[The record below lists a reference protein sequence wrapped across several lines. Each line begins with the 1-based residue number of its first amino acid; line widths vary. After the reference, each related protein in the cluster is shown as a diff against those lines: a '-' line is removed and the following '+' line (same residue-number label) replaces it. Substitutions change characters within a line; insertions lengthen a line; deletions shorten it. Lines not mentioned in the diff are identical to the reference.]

1 LTEEEYNDLCKFCD
15 DIIFENQTPD
25 RVAISWLHVIREHP
39 VFLNQYNNII
49 LKKNKFVCLLKIVYI
64 FFKYIFLFF
73 KNIKFSKKIIS
84 FNHLNKTNIIFISH
98 LLEKK
103 KVKGT
108 DFYFGDISS
117 NIKNKGISSYT
128 ALINH
133 SSQKKDINSK
143 NTILLNNNLGI
154 LKESVFFIRLFKQFI
169 EIIKIKRGQDKFKNK
184 NLIFRAAVEALSPS
198 SFASLR
204 ISDQVKDIVTKTD
217 PSLLIFTFEGH
228 AWERVVMSIVRKI
241 NKNIKCVGYQHAALF
256 KKQYAINRI
265 LSNKY
270 NPDHILTCGEA
281 TRIRLSNNSFLK
293 NITVSTLG
301 SIRAVKLENFPKFHT
316 KKGLNYNKTCLVLP
330 EGYESESQLLFN
342 FAINSAI
349 KNKNIYFILRLHP
362 ILDFKKLKK
371 NNNKLKYLP
380 NNVIFSNE
388 SLIYDINR
396 SSHALYRGSTSIV
409 QSILGGLIPIYFQLK
424 NEMTINPLYEV
435 NEYIVNVSTSN
446 ELIDSINKKINRE
459 KKLLLYCSSF
469 YQKLN
474 YNEIYKF
481 FIN

>member
-1 LTEEEYNDLCKFCD
+1 MTEEEYNDLCKFCD

-39 VFLNQYNNII
+39 VFFIFFNNIL
-49 LKKNKFVCLLKIVYI
+49 LKKNRLTSLLEIFYI
-64 FFKYIFLFF
+64 FFKYIFLFL
-73 KNIKFSKKIIS
+73 KNIRLYKNFFS
-84 FNHLNKTNIIFISH
+84 FNHLNKANIIFISH
-98 LLEKK
+98 SLDEKK
-103 KVKGT
+103 IKDI

-117 NIKNKGISSYT
+117 NIKDKGISSYT

-133 SSQKKDINSK
+133 SSQKKNIHSK
-143 NTILLNNNLGI
+143 DRILLNNNLGI
-154 LKESVFFIRLFKQFI
+154 LKELVFFIKLFKQFI
-169 EIIKIKRGQDKFKNK
+169 EIINIKSRQDKFKNK

-228 AWERVVMSIVRKI
+228 AWERVAMSIVRKI
-241 NKNIKCVGYQHAALF
+241 NKNIKCIGYQHAALF
-256 KKQYAINRI
+256 RKQYAINRR

-270 NPDHILTCGEA
+270 NPDHILTCGEV
-281 TRIRLSNNSFLK
+281 TRKRLSNNPFLK

-301 SIRAVKLENFPKFHT
+301 SNRAIKLENFPSYYE
-316 KKGLNYNKTCLVLP
+316 KKGLNNNKTCLVLP

-342 FAINSAI
+342 FAINSAL

-362 ILDFKKLKK
+362 ILDFKKLK
-371 NNNKLKYLP
+371 NNNDKLKYLP
-380 NNVIFSNE
+380 DNVIFSNE
-388 SLIYDINR
+388 SLAYDINR
-396 SSHALYRGSTSIV
+396 SSYALYRGSTSIV
-409 QSILGGLIPIYFQLK
+409 QSILGGLIPIYFRSK

-435 NEYIVNVSTSN
+435 NEYIINVSTSN
-446 ELIDSINKKINRE
+446 ELIDAINKKINYE
-459 KKLLLYCSSF
+459 KNLLSYCSLF

-474 YNEIYKF
+474 YNEVYKLF
-481 FIN
+481 SN